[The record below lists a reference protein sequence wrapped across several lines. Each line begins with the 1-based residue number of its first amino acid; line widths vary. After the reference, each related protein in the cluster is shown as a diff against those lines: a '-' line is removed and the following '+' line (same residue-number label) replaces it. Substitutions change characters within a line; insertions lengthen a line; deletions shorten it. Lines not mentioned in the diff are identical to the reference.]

1 MLWSLEDYC
10 NSQEPID
17 LTLLEPSSRDFLD
30 ALNLPSIH
38 PFCSDEGPS
47 FQVEGVPPMGDLEYG
62 FQDETIFQGM
72 ITMWYMIAPP
82 LLAMTE
88 LWLRLFAGSLSPLGI
103 LYLTMDEC
111 KGPSR
116 KDSDAKIVS
125 FVSVLSVAS
134 SLVLMTDTLYV
145 LENGPCLGVALFGVS
160 LLLSLRAFRRYDL
173 FKSSIILYCILLL
186 AMHLVWDSK
195 TGSLTFGD
203 KVDEVK
209 IGEGLYFNPAND
221 FVLSLVKNWPEHY
234 RVYNTATG
242 ATRWTLTGDS
252 RTGFPFL
259 LNHVPNLDWNR
270 VFLKT
275 FDEEYVALD
284 IVFPPDGHD
293 STKPVYLLFH
303 GLNGGSNEEY
313 IKDISQRRITDGS
326 TVVVMVARGLMS
338 LPVKG

>member
-1 MLWSLEDYC
+1 
-10 NSQEPID
+10 
-17 LTLLEPSSRDFLD
+17 
-30 ALNLPSIH
+30 
-38 PFCSDEGPS
+38 
-47 FQVEGVPPMGDLEYG
+47 
-62 FQDETIFQGM
+62 
-72 ITMWYMIAPP
+72 
-82 LLAMTE
+82 
-88 LWLRLFAGSLSPLGI
+88 
-103 LYLTMDEC
+103 
-111 KGPSR
+111 
-116 KDSDAKIVS
+116 
-125 FVSVLSVAS
+125 
-134 SLVLMTDTLYV
+134 
-145 LENGPCLGVALFGVS
+145 
-160 LLLSLRAFRRYDL
+160 
-173 FKSSIILYCILLL
+173 
-186 AMHLVWDSK
+186 
-195 TGSLTFGD
+195 
-203 KVDEVK
+203 VK

-234 RVYNTATG
+234 RVYNKATG
-242 ATRWTLTGDS
+242 ATRWMLTGDS